1 MKYKVLLMSL
11 SSGLTAKTK
20 MKHLFYTFLFIA
32 ISFSVNAQT
41 ERGRWMVGGD
51 ISSNAQK
58 TTQKDFGET
67 YKSTFAKITWTPRA
81 GYFVQDNLM
90 VGLALGISTDKYKDI
105 DNGYSYTVKDIDTE
119 LKPFV
124 RYYLPLASGF
134 FFGEANALLGSI
146 NEEGDKTSRLGFGVG
161 PGYTFFVGE
170 KIAVELL
177 GKYTLGNYSYTDDN
191 ITEKL
196 SFKKISLSVGLN
208 YYF

>member
-11 SSGLTAKTK
+11 SSGLTAKT
-20 MKHLFYTFLFIA
+20 KHLFYTFLFIA

-58 TTQKDFGET
+58 TTEKDSYST

-90 VGLALGISTDKYKDI
+90 VGVALGINTDKYKDK
-105 DNGYSYTVKDIDTE
+105 DNGSSSTSKDIDTE
-119 LKPFV
+119 FKPFV
-124 RYYLPLASGF
+124 RYYVPLASGY
-134 FFGEANALLGSI
+134 FFGEANALFGSI
-146 NEEGDKTSRLGFGVG
+146 NEEGDKTSKLGFGVG
-161 PGYTFFVGE
+161 PGYTFFMGE

-177 GKYTLGNYSYTDDN
+177 GKYTLGNYSYTEDN